1 MTRVEAKGTT
11 RVVATGT
18 FDILPPGH
26 VLYLCKARELGDELW
41 VIVARESTVKHK
53 RKPMIP
59 EEQRLFMVR
68 SLKCVD
74 HAILGSETDMLAPIE
89 EIKPDILVLG
99 FNQHWDE
106 AALKKQLSERGINVK
121 IVRLPDAD
129 LSPYASSR
137 YIRQQ
142 IKDSDR

>member
-1 MTRVEAKGTT
+1 MT

-18 FDILPPGH
+18 FDILHPGH

-41 VIVARESTVKHK
+41 VIVARDSTIKHK
-53 RKPMIP
+53 RKPLIP
-59 EEQRLFMVR
+59 EKQRLFMVQA
-68 SLKCVD
+68 LKCVD
-74 HAILGSETDMLAPIE
+74 QAVLGSETDMFEPIRQL
-89 EIKPDILVLG
+89 KPDILVLG

-106 AALKKQLSERGINVK
+106 AELKKQLAERGIHAKV
-121 IVRLPDAD
+121 VRLTDSD

-142 IKDSDR
+142 IKDSQ